1 MCVDGASPVAQTV
14 KNLPVMQET
23 WVQYLGWED
32 PLEKG
37 MATTPVFLPGKAHG
51 KRSLAGF
58 NPWCLKESDMM
69 EVTK

>member
-32 PLEKG
+32 PLEKV
-37 MATTPVFLPGKAHG
+37 MATTPVFLPG
-51 KRSLAGF
+51 
-58 NPWCLKESDMM
+58 ESMDRGAWWAA
-69 EVTK
+69 VHWVAKSQTRLSY